1 MAPRRGTG
9 PQAGNSFP
17 EPHGTQHNTPHA
29 KPRRGAGL
37 QAGNSFP
44 VRSAGN
50 KFPAISVNEHV
61 LLIERYI
68 VCIGKHHAFLTKR
81 PYLMVVFLISNVIH
95 GFPQQRRTHRKS
107 AISLLPCKPGII
119 DIHTFYPQTRLCLYH
134 FGEFGHRHGL
144 GKRRQYVYMI
154 RHSAYFHRY
163 STYGFN
169 DTTYIFKYTTDIL
182 FPYCF

>member
-1 MAPRRGTG
+1 MAPRRGAG
-9 PQAGNSFP
+9 SQAGNSFP

-29 KPRRGAGL
+29 KPRRGAGP
-37 QAGNSFP
+37 QAGNLFPEPHGISHIQPRRGVGPQAGNLFP
-44 VRSAGN
+44 VRRTTGREFIPCAQDHS
-50 KFPAISVNEHV
+50 ISVNEHV

-144 GKRRQYVYMI
+144 G
-154 RHSAYFHRY
+154 
-163 STYGFN
+163 
-169 DTTYIFKYTTDIL
+169 
-182 FPYCF
+182 